1 MSALELTADIIE
13 IMDTMTF
20 NKGFRKREFVVE
32 TGGKYPQKIIFQ
44 TVQDKVDMLDSFGI
58 GDTVKI
64 SFEVK
69 GREYNG
75 KYYNALEAWRIFGE
89 KRAEEKEAEENID
102 VFDDPLLFPE
112 KAKKPISK
120 SELEEVPVADEDDD
134 LPF

>member
-1 MSALELTADIIE
+1 MSTLELTADIVE
-13 IMDTMTF
+13 IFDTMTF

-32 TGGKYPQKIIFQ
+32 TGGKFPQKILFQ
-44 TVQDKVDMLDSFGI
+44 TVQDKVDMLDSFGL

-64 SFEVK
+64 SFEIK

-89 KRAEEKEAEENID
+89 KRAEDKEAEEYDD
-102 VFDDPLLFPE
+102 VLDDPLLFPE

-120 SELEEVPVADEDDD
+120 SELEDVIPEDDD
-134 LPF
+134 SDLPF